1 MEERQEEGRFSME
14 CPLNTK
20 LIHDVNKGRISYI
33 GTSICRTASLCAGE
47 KDNDKKN
54 LSIIRIIFNKETNPH
69 INAYG

>member
-47 KDNDKKN
+47 KDNDKKKC
-54 LSIIRIIFNKETNPH
+54 L
-69 INAYG
+69 